1 MGNSGLL
8 LNGDGCVRNLL
19 ELHKGSQALLPSFER
34 ELRIVSRHC
43 RGTGPPLT
51 LRGESGVVSPVVAG
65 RFGFHSSCDRDL
77 GEPLMVPQ
85 GCQDSF

>member
-19 ELHKGSQALLPSFER
+19 ELHKGSQALLSSFKR
-34 ELRIVSRHC
+34 ELKIVSRHC

-51 LRGESGVVSPVVAG
+51 LRGESDGVSPVAVG
-65 RFGFHSSCDRDL
+65 RFGFHLSSDGDL

-85 GCQDSF
+85 DSF